1 MKQHCFAKDQ
11 IIKASEASLHPMD
24 IAVIR
29 GYGIFDFFRTSN
41 YTPLFLEDYLNRFL
55 SSANKTRLIVGY
67 DKDSLKEII
76 LELIAKNDLK
86 DGGIRMVLTGGVSEN
101 QLSPSEGTLFIF
113 CEDLHFPSTD
123 AYSNGVKLKSEDHVR
138 AIADIKTTNYNFP
151 VWLSG
156 DWKSNGFEDVIYY
169 HNQIISES
177 SRSNIFII
185 KNGEIHTPNEH
196 ILHGITR
203 KRVLE
208 LAEKVE
214 IRPITF
220 EECLNADEVF
230 MTSTTKKILPV
241 TQIDDKR
248 IGNGRV
254 GKVTSEL
261 MHKFKE
267 MEMSYLS
274 NQTF

>member
-1 MKQHCFAKDQ
+1 MKQYCFAKNQ
-11 IIKASEASLHPMD
+11 IINASEATIHPMD

-41 YTPLFLEDYLNRFL
+41 YTPLFLDDYLNRFL
-55 SSANKTRLIVGY
+55 SSAKKTRLVLEY
-67 DKDSLKEII
+67 DKDALTKII
-76 LELIAKNDLK
+76 IELIERNDLK
-86 DGGIRMVLTGGVSEN
+86 DGGIRMILTGGVSEN
-101 QLSPSEGTLFIF
+101 QFSPSNGSLFIF
-113 CEDLHFPSTD
+113 CEDLHFPSAN
-123 AYSNGVKLKSEDHVR
+123 AYSKGVKLKSIDHVR

-156 DWKSNGFEDVIYY
+156 DWKINGFEDVIYY
-169 HNQIISES
+169 HNQFISES

-214 IRPITF
+214 IRPITLD
-220 EECLNADEVF
+220 ECLNADEVF

-241 TQIDDKR
+241 TQIDDHK
-248 IGNGRV
+248 IGNGEV
-254 GKVTSEL
+254 GKVTIDL
-261 MHKFKE
+261 MKKFKE
-267 MEMSYLS
+267 MEISHLS
-274 NQTF
+274 